1 MKKVISITLCI
12 LLVLIGTIS
21 ANAAETFI
29 GVISQKPY
37 FELIGEKIY
46 VPNNTIMKYAYNIP
60 SDYKYYLQLRN
71 TSNHDNKTDIK
82 FTDCNGSTKLVSG
95 VNAEYDIFSY
105 NRNGGSSTCIPHSYN
120 NTGAYYQKVKVKL
133 SDFCNYFNEDGSRTL
148 TFQKKDGTNDTHN
161 YDFTDGPT
169 YKSGLII
176 TSGAAMTSVIPKKDG
191 TAEFYIK
198 LTVGKSDVEFYT
210 SISAYLAPTSYS
222 TGSLEAPLSLGI
234 GNVNLDYYLDINDA
248 TDIQKMLVNNS
259 RTDKLYRFLA
269 DANGDGI
276 INVLDATAIQKALVS

>member
-37 FELIGEKIY
+37 LELIGEKIY

-82 FTDCNGSTKLVSG
+82 FTDCKEGVKFVSG
-95 VNAEYDIFSY
+95 INSEYIIFSC
-105 NRNGGSSTCIPHSYN
+105 NRSGGSSTDNIYSYN

-133 SDFCNYFNEDGSRTL
+133 SDFSDYFNEDGSRTY
-148 TFQKKDGTNDTHN
+148 TIKSKNDTHN

-176 TSGAAMTSVIPKKDG
+176 TSGAAMTAVIPKKDG

-269 DANGDGI
+269 DANGNGI
-276 INVLDATAIQKALVS
+276 INVLDATAIQKALAS

>member
-1 MKKVISITLCI
+1 MKKIISIALCTLI
-12 LLVLIGTIS
+12 AVLSVVSTS
-21 ANAAETFI
+21 AAETFS

-60 SDYKYYLQLRN
+60 SNYQYYLSLNDIKN
-71 TSNHDNKTDIK
+71 TNKSIDIK
-82 FTDCNGSTKLVSG
+82 FTDCKEGVKFVSG
-95 VNAEYDIFSY
+95 INSEYIIFSC
-105 NRNGGSSTCIPHSYN
+105 NRSGGSSTDNIYSYN

-133 SDFCNYFNEDGSRTL
+133 SDFSDYFNEDGSRTY
-148 TFQKKDGTNDTHN
+148 TIKSKNDTHN

-176 TSGAAMTSVIPKKDG
+176 TSGAAMTAVIPKKDG

>member
-133 SDFCNYFNEDGSRTL
+133 SDFSDYFNEDGSRTY
-148 TFQKKDGTNDTHN
+148 TIKSKNDTHN

-176 TSGAAMTSVIPKKDG
+176 TSGAAMTAVIPKKDG

-210 SISAYLAPTSYS
+210 NLSAYLAPTTYG
-222 TGSLEAPLSLGI
+222 TGSNEYPLGLGM
-234 GNVNLDYYLDINDA
+234 GNVNLNGALDISDA

-269 DANGDGI
+269 DANGNGI

>member
-1 MKKVISITLCI
+1 MKKIISIALCTLI
-12 LLVLIGTIS
+12 AVLGVVSTS
-21 ANAAETFI
+21 AAEVFK

-37 FELIGEKIY
+37 LELVGEKVY

-60 SDYKYYLQLRN
+60 SNYQYYLSLNDIKN
-71 TSNHDNKTDIK
+71 TNKSIDIK
-82 FTDCNGSTKLVSG
+82 FTDCKEGVKFVSG
-95 VNAEYDIFSY
+95 INSEYIIFSC
-105 NRNGGSSTCIPHSYN
+105 NRSGGSSTDNIYSYD

-133 SDFCNYFNEDGSRTL
+133 SDFSDYFNEDGSRTY
-148 TFQKKDGTNDTHN
+148 TIKSKNDTHN

-176 TSGAAMTSVIPKKDG
+176 TSGAAMTAVIPKKDG

-210 SISAYLAPTSYS
+210 NLSAYLAPTTYG
-222 TGSLEAPLSLGI
+222 TGSNEYPLGLGM
-234 GNVNLDYYLDINDA
+234 GNVNLNGALDISDA

-276 INVLDATAIQKALVS
+276 INVLDATTIQKALAS